1 MKEKYSEE
9 NKNEIKNEEMNK
21 PAENKMGIMPID
33 KLLISVSLPMII
45 SMIVQAL
52 YNIVDSVF
60 VSKISENALTAVS
73 LAFPMQILTIAVG
86 AGTGVGI
93 NALLSRRLGEKK
105 FDDVN
110 KAATNGIFL
119 IFLSYIAFAL
129 IGIFLTR
136 SFFAVQTDNA
146 EIIDYGTQYLR
157 ICLIMGFGIFGQMK
171 FERLLQSTGKSI
183 FSMIT
188 QGTGAII
195 NLILDPIMIFGYFGF
210 PKMGVAGAAL
220 ATVTGQ
226 IIAMILGII
235 FNIKYNKEINFSF
248 KGFRPDGK
256 IIKMIYSVGIPA
268 MIMQAI
274 GSVMTYSM
282 NKILLMFSPTAV
294 AVFGVYFK
302 LQSFIFMPVFG
313 LNNGVIPIVAYNY
326 GIRNKKRIM
335 DTIKL
340 SMIVA
345 VLIMICGVIVFET
358 IPDKL
363 LLIFD
368 ASDDMV
374 NMGTVA
380 LRIIGTHFVLAG
392 FSIIIMSVFQAFG
405 EGMVS
410 LIVSISRQLVVLI
423 PVAYIFAKFFGL
435 DYVWLSFPIAEIV
448 ALTLCLIFFK
458 RLYNKKIKN
467 LSD

>member
-1 MKEKYSEE
+1 
-9 NKNEIKNEEMNK
+9 
-21 PAENKMGIMPID
+21 
-33 KLLISVSLPMII
+33 
-45 SMIVQAL
+45 
-52 YNIVDSVF
+52 
-60 VSKISENALTAVS
+60 
-73 LAFPMQILTIAVG
+73 
-86 AGTGVGI
+86 
-93 NALLSRRLGEKK
+93 
-105 FDDVN
+105 
-110 KAATNGIFL
+110 
-119 IFLSYIAFAL
+119 
-129 IGIFLTR
+129 
-136 SFFAVQTDNA
+136 
-146 EIIDYGTQYLR
+146 
-157 ICLIMGFGIFGQMK
+157 
-171 FERLLQSTGKSI
+171 
-183 FSMIT
+183 
-188 QGTGAII
+188 
-195 NLILDPIMIFGYFGF
+195 
-210 PKMGVAGAAL
+210 
-220 ATVTGQ
+220 
-226 IIAMILGII
+226 
-235 FNIKYNKEINFSF
+235 
-248 KGFRPDGK
+248 
-256 IIKMIYSVGIPA
+256 
-268 MIMQAI
+268 
-274 GSVMTYSM
+274 MTYSM

-345 VLIMICGVIVFET
+345 VLIMICGVIV
-358 IPDKL
+358 

-448 ALTLCLIFFK
+448 ALTLYLIFFK

>member
-119 IFLSYIAFAL
+119 IFLSYIVFAL

-157 ICLIMGFGIFGQMK
+157 ICLIMGFGIFGQMT

-226 IIAMILGII
+226 IIAMILGI
-235 FNIKYNKEINFSF
+235 
-248 KGFRPDGK
+248 
-256 IIKMIYSVGIPA
+256 
-268 MIMQAI
+268 
-274 GSVMTYSM
+274 T
-282 NKILLMFSPTAV
+282 
-294 AVFGVYFK
+294 
-302 LQSFIFMPVFG
+302 
-313 LNNGVIPIVAYNY
+313 
-326 GIRNKKRIM
+326 KR
-335 DTIKL
+335 
-340 SMIVA
+340 
-345 VLIMICGVIVFET
+345 
-358 IPDKL
+358 
-363 LLIFD
+363 
-368 ASDDMV
+368 
-374 NMGTVA
+374 
-380 LRIIGTHFVLAG
+380 
-392 FSIIIMSVFQAFG
+392 
-405 EGMVS
+405 
-410 LIVSISRQLVVLI
+410 
-423 PVAYIFAKFFGL
+423 
-435 DYVWLSFPIAEIV
+435 
-448 ALTLCLIFFK
+448 
-458 RLYNKKIKN
+458 
-467 LSD
+467 

>member
-1 MKEKYSEE
+1 
-9 NKNEIKNEEMNK
+9 
-21 PAENKMGIMPID
+21 
-33 KLLISVSLPMII
+33 V
-45 SMIVQAL
+45 
-52 YNIVDSVF
+52 
-60 VSKISENALTAVS
+60 
-73 LAFPMQILTIAVG
+73 
-86 AGTGVGI
+86 
-93 NALLSRRLGEKK
+93 
-105 FDDVN
+105 
-110 KAATNGIFL
+110 
-119 IFLSYIAFAL
+119 
-129 IGIFLTR
+129 
-136 SFFAVQTDNA
+136 
-146 EIIDYGTQYLR
+146 DYGTQYLR
-157 ICLIMGFGIFGQMK
+157 ICLIMGFGIFGQMT

-183 FSMIT
+183 YSMIT

-256 IIKMIYSVGIPA
+256 IIKRIYSVGIPA

-345 VLIMICGVIVFET
+345 VAIMIFGVIVFET

-368 ASDDMV
+368 ASEDMIK
-374 NMGTVA
+374 MGTVA
-380 LRIIGTHFVLAG
+380 LRIIGLHFVLAG

-405 EGMVS
+405 EGMISLVVS
-410 LIVSISRQLVVLI
+410 VSRQLVVLI
-423 PVAYIFAKFFGL
+423 PVAYIFAKLFGL
-435 DYVWLSFPIAEIV
+435 DYVWFSFPIAEIV
-448 ALTLCLIFFK
+448 ALTLCIVFFR

-467 LSD
+467 LND